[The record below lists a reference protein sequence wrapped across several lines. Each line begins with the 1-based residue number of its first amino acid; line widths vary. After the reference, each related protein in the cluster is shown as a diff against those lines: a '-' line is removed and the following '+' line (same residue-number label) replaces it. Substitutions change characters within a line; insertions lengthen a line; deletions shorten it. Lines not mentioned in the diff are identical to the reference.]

1 MKLNVGL
8 ALGEVKQALRRSIG
22 LYLTVALAFNVVPS
36 LLQSLAMPVPPTPGQ
51 SSALPFFLLTAVV
64 LLMIVGWI
72 AIQRLSLLG
81 ERVGD
86 AVGRSPVPTARMFG
100 LLLLLAIPAA
110 FLISPFIGA
119 YQSGTPELQGAA
131 STAILLILII
141 LLFPLVRLILTLP
154 IIATEESGV
163 LHAIKRSWRLTRG
176 NTWKLYGLV
185 LLALFLTGLVTVAA
199 QRALGSVLLLLL
211 GQPEPWSVSALLLSL
226 SVQLAQLTVTLPLTI
241 LIARLY
247 AQAVEGERVVG
258 VPDAGGE

>member
-1 MKLNVGL
+1 MKLDVGR
-8 ALGEVKQALRRSIG
+8 ALGEVKQALRQSVG

-36 LLQSLAMPVPPTPGQ
+36 LLNSLAMPVPPAEGQ
-51 SSALPFFLLTAVV
+51 ASAMPFLLLTAVL
-64 LLMIVGWI
+64 LLMIAGWV

-86 AVGRSPVPTARMFG
+86 AVGRAPLPTARMFG

-110 FLISPFIGA
+110 ILISPFVPA
-119 YQSGTPELQGAA
+119 FQSGAPEVQGAA
-131 STAILLILII
+131 ATAILLILII
-141 LLFPLVRLILTLP
+141 LLFPMVRLLLTLP

-163 LHAIKRSWRLTRG
+163 LRAIKRSWRLTRG
-176 NTWKLYGLV
+176 STWKLYGLV
-185 LLALFLTGLVTVAA
+185 LLAFFLIGLVTFAA

-211 GQPEPWSVSALLLSL
+211 GQPEPWSVSALLISL

-247 AQAVEGERVVG
+247 AQAVEGERVIG